1 MKMTS
6 QSNTPLY
13 SKLVDHMRTEPS
25 SYHVPGH
32 KNGEVFPLLG
42 KSLFHD
48 LLKIDATEITD
59 LDDLHAPEGVI
70 KEAQDLAKE
79 LYKVEQT
86 FFLVNGS
93 TAGNLASIMSVCKD
107 GEQILVQRDSHKSI
121 LNALKLTGAH
131 PLFLT
136 PEIDSQTGLSLGITE
151 DDIKHAIENY
161 PNVKAIVLTNPSYY
175 GVSNNLCSI
184 IKHAHAKGIPVI
196 VDEAH
201 GAHFIL
207 NGFPMSSV
215 SLGADIVIQSAHKTL
230 PAMTMGSYL
239 HVQGDLIDKEEL
251 SYFLSILQSSS
262 PSYPIMASLDLA
274 RFYLFSLLGKEDYIL
289 HSLKK
294 FREEIACIDGI
305 TVLNPDYVNIS
316 HDPLKLSISLD
327 GLSGYDLQALLE
339 QRGIYCEL
347 ANEKSVLLILP
358 LKTNFYDEKLIH
370 NLKEIAVQQVSQCR
384 EQAVSSF
391 FLHNFRKNVH
401 PLDVTYQEGKILKR
415 RRVHIDEAKGK
426 VTARNII
433 PYPPGIP
440 LFMEGEKLGEDGI
453 SYLKKLINE
462 NVHIQGIQ
470 KPENVI
476 EIFVREDEEV

>member
-1 MKMTS
+1 MTP

-42 KSLFHD
+42 KSLFQD
-48 LLKIDATEITD
+48 LLKIDATEITG

-79 LYKVEQT
+79 LYRVEQT

-93 TAGNLASIMSVCKD
+93 TAGNLASIMSVCQD

-136 PEIDSQTGLSLGITE
+136 PEIDSQTGFSLGVTE
-151 DDIKHAIENY
+151 NDIKDAIENY

-175 GVSNNLCSI
+175 GVSSNLCSI
-184 IKHAHAKGIPVI
+184 IKRAHAKRIPVI

-207 NGFPMSSV
+207 DGFPISSV

-239 HVQGDLIDKEEL
+239 HAQGDLIDREEI

-274 RFYLFSLLGKEDYIL
+274 RFYLASLLGKEDYIL

-305 TVLNPDYVNIS
+305 TVLKPDYVNIS
-316 HDPLKLSISLD
+316 QDPLKLSISLV
-327 GLSGYDLQALLE
+327 GLSGYELQALLE
-339 QRGIYCEL
+339 QRGIYSEL

-358 LKTNFYDEKLIH
+358 LITNFYDEKLIH
-370 NLKEIAVQQVSQCR
+370 SLKEIAAQQVSQCQ
-384 EQAVSSF
+384 EQEVSSF
-391 FLHNFRKNVH
+391 FLHNFRKSVH

-415 RRVHIDEAKGK
+415 RRINIDEAKGK

-440 LFMEGEKLGEDGI
+440 LFMEGEKLGEEGL
-453 SYLKKLINE
+453 SYLKKLISG
-462 NVHIQGIQ
+462 NVHIQGIK
-470 KPENVI
+470 KPENEI